1 MPRHIRTFLL
11 ATAVIAVFEVAQVVA
26 WFLGGAPSQLVLWAI
41 AALFVVVGV
50 GMLVYGAR
58 QEDEDARPVVYG
70 AAMLPLGCFVVSAVF
85 AGALLVLEHADA
97 DNEVFDHPPT
107 SPLLD

>member
-11 ATAVIAVFEVAQVVA
+11 ATAAVFALELSQVVA
-26 WFLGGAPSQLVLWAI
+26 WFLGGEPSQLVLWAI
-41 AALFVVVGV
+41 ASAFVVVGV
-50 GMLVYGAR
+50 AMLVYGAR

-107 SPLLD
+107 SPLID